1 MPDIARLWQLVRH
14 HPWYVLLPALVFLVS
29 GIVPIAQSTPQY
41 RVAIT
46 FVLTSNAPMNDT
58 GDTLAYDFPAVSRG
72 QDFRQRV
79 NAILDERAIMIAD
92 GASFLN
98 VGNQDREVT
107 IAAIGPDPTHLVAV
121 RDAALTV
128 LERDGTLL
136 WGKSGDT
143 AVNIAPLSRIDTPEL
158 LNPWVDTIAQLVLR
172 TLAGALVGILVAVYR
187 HTP

>member
-1 MPDIARLWQLVRH
+1 MPDIARLWQVIRQ
-14 HPWYVLLPALVFLVS
+14 HPWYVVIPALVLLVS
-29 GIVPIAQSTPQY
+29 GIIPITQRTPQY

-79 NAILDERAIMIAD
+79 IALLDERAIMIAD
-92 GASFLN
+92 GASLLS
-98 VGNQDREVT
+98 VSNQDREVT
-107 IAAIGPDPTHLVAV
+107 IAAIGPDPVQLLAV

-128 LERDGTLL
+128 LARDGTLL

-143 AVNIAPLSRIDTPEL
+143 AVNIAPLARVDTPAP
-158 LNPWVDTIAQLVLR
+158 LNPWVDAIAQLILR
-172 TLAGALVGILVAVYR
+172 TLAGAMVGILVAVNR